1 VVREVIPNEV
11 CCVQDNCLCNIRSN
25 NQPVPHPFV
34 FKQEG
39 HQNSIEYRKHD
50 RENSRQHVEPLV
62 ISKAIPRVVIR
73 ANLVSVEVGN
83 LHLDCLDKQQVLDG
97 MHFFLLFETQDSY
110 RANVD
115 AEYQLQ

>member
-1 VVREVIPNEV
+1 MVREVIPNEV
-11 CCVQDNCLCNIRSN
+11 CCVQDNCLCNIRGN
-25 NQPVPHPFV
+25 NQPIPHPFV

-50 RENSRQHVEPLV
+50 REDSRKHVESLV
-62 ISKAIPRVVIR
+62 ISEAVVRDI
-73 ANLVSVEVGN
+73 LVSVEVGN

-97 MHFFLLFETQDSY
+97 MHFVLLFETQDSY

-115 AEYQLQ
+115 AENQLQ